1 MKAWYQQSW
10 KEILEYLHVSEDG
23 RTPEEAERL
32 LEEKGENVLQE
43 SRKKTVLQ
51 VFLSQFCDLLVL
63 ILIAAALISALTKDV
78 ESTVVILAVLV
89 LNAVLGTV
97 QHQRAEK
104 SLDSLKALS
113 SPSVKVVRG
122 GQKIEI
128 PSRKVVPGDI
138 VLLEAG
144 DMIVAKAETVK
155 TEELETRYERYKG
168 ILKDLTIMSDVF
180 MRNVFKKRECTEYVL
195 QVIMNKKD
203 LKVIDQVLQ
212 KDYKNLQGRSAILD
226 CVARDSEGKQMDVEI
241 QQDNEGASPKR
252 ARYHSGLM
260 DMNTLNPGQDFDD
273 LPESYVIFITRD
285 DALGYGLPI
294 YHIDRK
300 IEEVSENFKDEA
312 HIIYV
317 NSKKQEDTELGRLMH
332 DLHCKNAEDMHS
344 KILADRVYELK
355 ETQKGVEFMCR
366 EMEQIYSEGIES
378 GELKKAKA
386 SALSMAADGMKV
398 DKIAHYL
405 NVSVQMVQKWID
417 ESMSVAH

>member
-1 MKAWYQQSW
+1 MKPPS
-10 KEILEYLHVSEDG
+10 IVIDH
-23 RTPEEAERL
+23 
-32 LEEKGENVLQE
+32 
-43 SRKKTVLQ
+43 
-51 VFLSQFCDLLVL
+51 FLSTKWSKKLFTINHYELQNGKCIVTQEL
-63 ILIAAALISALTKDV
+63 SA
-78 ESTVVILAVLV
+78 
-89 LNAVLGTV
+89 
-97 QHQRAEK
+97 
-104 SLDSLKALS
+104 
-113 SPSVKVVRG
+113 
-122 GQKIEI
+122 
-128 PSRKVVPGDI
+128 
-138 VLLEAG
+138 
-144 DMIVAKAETVK
+144 
-155 TEELETRYERYKG
+155 Y
-168 ILKDLTIMSDVF
+168 
-180 MRNVFKKRECTEYVL
+180 
-195 QVIMNKKD
+195 
-203 LKVIDQVLQ
+203 
-212 KDYKNLQGRSAILD
+212 
-226 CVARDSEGKQMDVEI
+226 DVEI

-355 ETQKGVEFMCR
+355 KTQKGVEFMCR

-405 NVSVQMVQKWID
+405 NVSVQMVEKWID

>member
-1 MKAWYQQSW
+1 MRYEDSMKGVAAQIIKEQQR
-10 KEILEYLHVSEDG
+10 VSKIKNN
-23 RTPEEAERL
+23 PEEFHWHDEYATLNFFRFICKNIGNLGNGEIEKMVTRL
-32 LEEKGENVLQE
+32 KSIDQKAVENHVNGAVWAFDYDKMFCVLME
-43 SRKKTVLQ
+43 
-51 VFLSQFCDLLVL
+51 
-63 ILIAAALISALTKDV
+63 
-78 ESTVVILAVLV
+78 
-89 LNAVLGTV
+89 N
-97 QHQRAEK
+97 
-104 SLDSLKALS
+104 
-113 SPSVKVVRG
+113 
-122 GQKIEI
+122 EI
-128 PSRKVVPGDI
+128 CRKVCEKNKYNSWMNLIGNYCFQ
-138 VLLEAG
+138 G
-144 DMIVAKAETVK
+144 
-155 TEELETRYERYKG
+155 G
-168 ILKDLTIMSDVF
+168 G
-180 MRNVFKKRECTEYVL
+180 
-195 QVIMNKKD
+195 VIMNKKD